1 MTFRDRKTGKA
12 FQDLHEARKDFC
24 TGKDCDACPLGSKNN
39 GTWDLCTTFMEKHP
53 GEAMRIMDL
62 VPVPQDGDDQAQI
75 PVSTDQI
82 KKADPSS
89 GNQSSVATPT
99 RESILA
105 DAKRCVCGDR
115 DQDYG
120 SPENSFAVIGKLW
133 GIYLEE
139 KCLRDGRITILPED
153 TAALMCL
160 FKTARVATG
169 HGKADNWVDL
179 AGYAACGGEIEGGKK

>member
-1 MTFRDRKTGKA
+1 MNFRNPKTEQV
-12 FQDLHEARKDFC
+12 FQSIEEARRNFC
-24 TGKDCDACPLGSKNN
+24 TGKDCDDCPLGSRNN
-39 GTWDLCTTFMEKHP
+39 GTGNLCTTFMEEHLR
-53 GEAMRIMDL
+53 EAMRIMDL

-75 PVSTDQI
+75 PVATDQI
-82 KKADPSS
+82 KKADPGS
-89 GNQSSVATPT
+89 GIQSSAATPT
-99 RESILA
+99 RRSILR
-105 DAKRCVCGDR
+105 DAEKCVVGAR

-169 HGKADNWVDL
+169 HGKTDNWVDL

>member
-1 MTFRDRKTGKA
+1 M
-12 FQDLHEARKDFC
+12 
-24 TGKDCDACPLGSKNN
+24 
-39 GTWDLCTTFMEKHP
+39 
-53 GEAMRIMDL
+53 
-62 VPVPQDGDDQAQI
+62 
-75 PVSTDQI
+75 
-82 KKADPSS
+82 ADPDKK
-89 GNQSSVATPT
+89 PT
-99 RESILA
+99 RRSILR
-105 DAKRCVCGDR
+105 DAEKCVVGDR

>member
-1 MTFRDRKTGKA
+1 MMFRDRKTGKA

-24 TGKDCDACPLGSKNN
+24 TGKDCDDCPL
-39 GTWDLCTTFMEKHP
+39 
-53 GEAMRIMDL
+53 
-62 VPVPQDGDDQAQI
+62 
-75 PVSTDQI
+75 
-82 KKADPSS
+82 SS
-89 GNQSSVATPT
+89 GNNETGQLYTTYIDVVPRSAALRMGLLCVESPDIAPTAATNEPPT
-99 RESILA
+99 RRSILR
-105 DAKRCVCGDR
+105 DAEKCVVGDR

-169 HGKADNWVDL
+169 HGKTDNWVDL